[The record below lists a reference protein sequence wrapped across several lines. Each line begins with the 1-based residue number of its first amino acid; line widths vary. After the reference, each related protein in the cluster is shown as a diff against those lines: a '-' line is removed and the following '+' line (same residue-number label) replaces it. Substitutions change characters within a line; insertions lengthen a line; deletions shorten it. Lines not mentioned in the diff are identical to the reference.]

1 MNWFIYAQAVAC
13 SLMLA
18 CGQLIWKI
26 GLDKLQ
32 VKALLSMEGIKKAM
46 LSPYIWGGMAI
57 YVVATVIWLNVLSK
71 LPLSVAYP
79 LMSIA
84 YVFGLILAKT
94 VLGESI
100 SLTRWMGGFV
110 IVLGLILIS
119 RP

>member
-1 MNWFIYAQAVAC
+1 MRLGIYIQAIGC

-32 VKALLSMEGIKKAM
+32 VKALLSLEGIKKAV
-46 LSPYIWGGMAI
+46 LSPYIWGGMGI
-57 YVVATVIWLNVLSK
+57 YIVATVIWLNVLSK

-79 LMSIA
+79 LMSAA

-94 VLGESI
+94 FLGEAI
-100 SLTRWMGGFV
+100 SVTRWIGVFV
-110 IVLGLILIS
+110 IVTGLILVS

>member
-1 MNWFIYAQAVAC
+1 
-13 SLMLA
+13 MLA
-18 CGQLIWKI
+18 CGQLVWKI

-32 VKALLSMEGIKKAM
+32 VKALLSMEGVQKAI

-84 YVFGLILAKT
+84 YVFGLVLAKV
-94 VLGESI
+94 VLGETI
-100 SLTRWMGGFV
+100 SLTRWIGGFV
-110 IVLGLILIS
+110 IVLGLVLIS